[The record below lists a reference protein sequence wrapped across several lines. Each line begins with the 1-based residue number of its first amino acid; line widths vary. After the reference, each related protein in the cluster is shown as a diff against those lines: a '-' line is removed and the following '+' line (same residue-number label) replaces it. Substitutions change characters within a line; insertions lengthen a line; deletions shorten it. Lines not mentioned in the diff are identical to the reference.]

1 MATRLPAAE
10 RRAGLVEA
18 ALTVF
23 SAEGF
28 KVATMDAVAAE
39 AGVTKP
45 VLYQH
50 FPSKREL
57 FHELIR
63 NVARSLRSDV
73 TDAVGAAT
81 SPHDMV
87 RRGMRAVFTFVDE
100 RPEEFRLLYGEGVRS
115 DEAFAVEV
123 RVRTIDG
130 RRHRR
135 TDRHRGIEPAG
146 RLALAFGIVG
156 LAEASARHWS
166 LGGSGLS
173 LDEVVEHVSDLAWHG
188 LRAPQRKPD

>member
-115 DEAFAVEV
+115 DEEFAVEV
-123 RVRTIDG
+123 RGFERSMADAIAELIDI
-130 RRHRR
+130 
-135 TDRHRGIEPAG
+135 DGIEPAG
-146 RLALAFGIVG
+146 RFGQERLG
-156 LAEASARHWS
+156 L
-166 LGGSGLS
+166 
-173 LDEVVEHVSDLAWHG
+173 WH
-188 LRAPQRKPD
+188 L

>member
-73 TDAVGAAT
+73 TDAVGADVADLDLVIAHQANARILDAT
-81 SPHDMV
+81 ARKLGLPAEKVVVTVDQHANTSAASIPLALDQAV
-87 RRGMRAVFTFVDE
+87 R
-100 RPEEFRLLYGEGVRS
+100 
-115 DEAFAVEV
+115 
-123 RVRTIDG
+123 DG
-130 RRHRR
+130 RIQPGQLLALEAIGGGLAWGACLLRW
-135 TDRHRGIEPAG
+135 G
-146 RLALAFGIVG
+146 RLNKA
-156 LAEASARHWS
+156 ASA
-166 LGGSGLS
+166 
-173 LDEVVEHVSDLAWHG
+173 
-188 LRAPQRKPD
+188 

>member
-63 NVARSLRSDV
+63 DVARRLRSDV
-73 TDAVGAAT
+73 TDAIGAAT

-100 RPEEFRLLYGEGVRS
+100 RPEEFRLLFGEGVRS
-115 DEAFAVEV
+115 GAAFAVEV
-123 RVRTIDG
+123 KRELG
-130 RRHRR
+130 CKAERR
-135 TDRHRGIEPAG
+135 
-146 RLALAFGIVG
+146 
-156 LAEASARHWS
+156 
-166 LGGSGLS
+166 
-173 LDEVVEHVSDLAWHG
+173 
-188 LRAPQRKPD
+188 

>member
-63 NVARSLRSDV
+63 DVARRLRSDV
-73 TDAVGAAT
+73 TDAIGAAT

-123 RVRTIDG
+123 RGFEAEKRSIQSLLSHLSHTHELAGDAT
-130 RRHRR
+130 HQLLSS
-135 TDRHRGIEPAG
+135 TD
-146 RLALAFGIVG
+146 
-156 LAEASARHWS
+156 
-166 LGGSGLS
+166 
-173 LDEVVEHVSDLAWHG
+173 
-188 LRAPQRKPD
+188 